1 VKEKKRP
8 IPPTECPDGSL
19 LYPNGTKV
27 LVPDFDEINA
37 RKEKMKAKQKA
48 GEEKVEMTAKEK
60 RDQALKILKYARAK
74 AELEMS
80 KFSLYNVE
88 NTGVSKQP
96 WQSPLTLI

>member
-1 VKEKKRP
+1 M
-8 IPPTECPDGSL
+8 
-19 LYPNGTKV
+19 
-27 LVPDFDEINA
+27 VPDFDEINA